1 MRVGRVASAIVAAAV
16 VAGCAPLAPAP
27 ESAPVDR
34 EALAAPFSADGRLSA
49 RRGHDGI
56 AGQFA
61 WQHEAAHDRID
72 LTSPVGQTIAR
83 LDGDALGVHIET
95 QNGRVESAR
104 DWDSL
109 TARALG
115 VTIPVGGL
123 SAWLRGLPHEGSRYT
138 LERDAQNRPLLLR
151 QDGWEIAYAY
161 AAPDASRASRVT
173 LRYPGGDPIEVR
185 IVVDHWQ

>member
-1 MRVGRVASAIVAAAV
+1 MKAWRVASAGVAVAV
-16 VAGCAPLAPAP
+16 VAGCAPLTSLP

-34 EALAAPFSADGRLSA
+34 EALSAPFFADGRLSA
-49 RRGHDGI
+49 RRANDGI

-61 WQHEAAHDRID
+61 WRHEATHDRID

-83 LDGDALGVHIET
+83 LDGDADGVRIET

-109 TARALG
+109 TSRTLG
-115 VTIPVGGL
+115 ITIPVGGL
-123 SAWLRGLPHEGSRYT
+123 SAWLRGLPSEGSRYT

-161 AAPDASRASRVT
+161 AGPDASRASRVT
-173 LRYPGGDPIEVR
+173 LRYPGAEPIEVR
-185 IVVDHWQ
+185 IVVDRWQ